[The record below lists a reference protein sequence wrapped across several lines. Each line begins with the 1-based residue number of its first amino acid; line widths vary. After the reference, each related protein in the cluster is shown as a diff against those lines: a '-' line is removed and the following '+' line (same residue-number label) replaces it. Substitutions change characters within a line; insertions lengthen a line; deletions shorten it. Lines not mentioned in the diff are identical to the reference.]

1 MLEPRGILEDCL
13 RSFNKQFS
21 DFPEEKWTWQILKE
35 LSTMQSSLQTQ
46 PCMVDQY
53 RRFVVI
59 RGRQDKIAPD
69 WGGVSIIFFFFLVKD
84 LTRYDRS
91 HSSNGRISMNSAS
104 GTRFSPKRNRMIC
117 DLGQVW
123 SKPSSHYNLRVLFYK
138 ENEYITSFVVL

>member
-21 DFPEEKWTWQILKE
+21 DFPEEKWTWQVLKE

-46 PCMVDQY
+46 PCMMDQY

-69 WGGVSIIFFFFLVKD
+69 WGGVSIFYFLFFSRKRSDQVRPITQLEWTNIDEFSFRDAFFSKEKSDD
-84 LTRYDRS
+84 LRS
-91 HSSNGRISMNSAS
+91 WAGVEQALF
-104 GTRFSPKRNRMIC
+104 TLQSP
-117 DLGQVW
+117 
-123 SKPSSHYNLRVLFYK
+123 STVL
-138 ENEYITSFVVL
+138 